1 VCLHI
6 EEELRELDAQVVG
19 SLTDAEAQRLIHRT
33 LHDAVKW
40 ADRNGTFDEYEMA
53 LARWN
58 GHLAEHREQA
68 AVIRAGR
75 QK

>member
-1 VCLHI
+1 MCLHI
-6 EEELRELDAQVVG
+6 EEELRHLDAQVVG
-19 SLTDAEAQRLIHRT
+19 SLTDAAAQRLIHRT
-33 LHDAVKW
+33 LHDAAVR
-40 ADRNGTFDEYEMA
+40 ASRSGTYEEYELA

-58 GHLAEHREQA
+58 GHLAEHRRQA